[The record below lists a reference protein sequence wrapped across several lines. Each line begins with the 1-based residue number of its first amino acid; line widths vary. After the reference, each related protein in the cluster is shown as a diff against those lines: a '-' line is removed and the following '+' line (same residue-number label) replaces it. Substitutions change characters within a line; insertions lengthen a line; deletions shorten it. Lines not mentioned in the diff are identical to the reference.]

1 MNMSALPPAPPPEL
15 GVSYRMTAPRA
26 ATTPKVVRD
35 WLVLLLVT
43 FGHEEIAD
51 QAKLCASEA
60 VTNAYQ
66 HTRSPR
72 ITVEVSLGSTAVTV
86 SVDDDRPGW
95 LPSPRPPAPWRE
107 EHGRGLTLIRAHAA
121 ELRAVPN
128 AELGKRVQFTLAYG
142 EAA

>member
-1 MNMSALPPAPPPEL
+1 MTKTALPLDSPEL

-26 ATTPKVVRD
+26 VTTPKIIRD

-60 VTNAYQ
+60 VTNAYR
-66 HTRSPR
+66 HTRADR
-72 ITVEVSLGSTAVTV
+72 ITVEVSLGSAAVTV
-86 SVDDDRPGW
+86 SVDDDRPEW
-95 LPSPRPPAPWRE
+95 LPSPRPPATWRD
-107 EHGRGLTLIRAHAA
+107 EHGRGLTLIRAYAA
-121 ELRAVPN
+121 ELRAVSN
-128 AELGKRVQFTLAYG
+128 GERGKRVQFTLAYG

>member
-1 MNMSALPPAPPPEL
+1 M
-15 GVSYRMTAPRA
+15 SYRMTAPRA

-51 QAKLCASEA
+51 QARLCASEA

-66 HTRSPR
+66 HTRADR
-72 ITVEVSLGSTAVTV
+72 ITVEVSLGSAAVTV
-86 SVDDDRPGW
+86 SVDDDRPEW
-95 LPSPRPPAPWRE
+95 LPSPRPPTTWRE
-107 EHGRGLTLIRAHAA
+107 EHGRGLALIRAHAA
-121 ELRAVPN
+121 ELRAIPN
-128 AELGKRVQFTLAYG
+128 DTGKRVQFTLAYG

>member
-1 MNMSALPPAPPPEL
+1 M
-15 GVSYRMTAPRA
+15 
-26 ATTPKVVRD
+26 RD

-43 FGHEEIAD
+43 FGHDEIAD
-51 QAKLCASEA
+51 QARLCASEA

-66 HTRSPR
+66 HTRADW
-72 ITVEVSLGSTAVTV
+72 ITVEVSLGSTTVTV

-95 LPSPRPPAPWRE
+95 LPSPRPSATWRD

-128 AELGKRVQFTLAYG
+128 DAGKRVQFTLAYG

>member
-1 MNMSALPPAPPPEL
+1 MTTTALPQDPPEL

-26 ATTPKVVRD
+26 ATTPKIVRD
-35 WLVLLLVT
+35 WIALLLIT
-43 FGHEEIAD
+43 FGHAEIAD

-60 VTNAYQ
+60 VTNAY
-66 HTRSPR
+66 HYTRGDR
-72 ITVEVSLGSTAVTV
+72 LTVEVSLGSTAVTV

-95 LPSPRPPAPWRE
+95 LPSPRPPASLFAER
-107 EHGRGLTLIRAHAA
+107 GRGLALIRAHTT

-128 AELGKRVQFTLAYG
+128 DAGTGKRVQFTLAYG

>member
-1 MNMSALPPAPPPEL
+1 MTTSALPQDPPEV

-26 ATTPKVVRD
+26 ATTPKIVRD

-43 FGHEEIAD
+43 LGHDKIAE
-51 QAKLCASEA
+51 QARLCASEA

-66 HTRSPR
+66 HTQADR
-72 ITVEVSLGSTAVTV
+72 ITVEVLLGSTAVTV

-95 LPSPRPPAPWRE
+95 LPIPRPPATWRAE
-107 EHGRGLTLIRAHAA
+107 RGRGLTLIKAHSAD
-121 ELRAVPN
+121 LRAVPN
-128 AELGKRVQFTLAYG
+128 GELGKRVQFTLAYG